1 MKCLVFAYSQLGYDC
16 LGYLIK
22 ESQHQV
28 IGVFTHEDQPSEH
41 IWFDSVAALA
51 KQYDLPVWTAPN
63 LSEMT
68 HTLVSLNPDVIFSF
82 YYRHMIPENIL
93 KIPPLGAF
101 NMHGSLL
108 PKYRGRCPVN
118 WALIHGEKK
127 TGVTLHA
134 MTKTADA
141 GDIIDQES
149 ILIEDTATAGDVMTI
164 LCSMSVTVLRRCID
178 AIAFQKTTPIP
189 QDHSQATYFGGRQA
203 KDGEIDWHNPARDIH
218 NLVRALL
225 PIPQYPGAF
234 GKINGHIIR
243 VVASRLIEPHH
254 ALEKFSLDNST
265 SIPGTVVQELS
276 QSEFIVTCGD
286 QGQQRLW
293 IQGEHYR

>member
-1 MKCLVFAYSQLGYDC
+1 MVTQFNSNLFFFLFVWLLVVRLLFVCYKQFCDLQSQSFKL
-16 LGYLIK
+16 L
-22 ESQHQV
+22 
-28 IGVFTHEDQPSEH
+28 
-41 IWFDSVAALA
+41 
-51 KQYDLPVWTAPN
+51 
-63 LSEMT
+63 M
-68 HTLVSLNPDVIFSF
+68 FS
-82 YYRHMIPENIL
+82 
-93 KIPPLGAF
+93 
-101 NMHGSLL
+101 
-108 PKYRGRCPVN
+108 
-118 WALIHGEKK
+118 
-127 TGVTLHA
+127 
-134 MTKTADA
+134 
-141 GDIIDQES
+141 
-149 ILIEDTATAGDVMTI
+149 
-164 LCSMSVTVLRRCID
+164 SMSVTVLRRCID